1 MSETLAVRPGDIW
14 LACEGQSWFGWKSL
28 SIKSS
33 LSQVQHT
40 FEMKSTDIL
49 KLGEKQW
56 NVKGG
61 SEVSIYFRNVRI
73 FTGYVQKYD
82 VSLSADSHDISIAG
96 ESKAIDLVQ
105 CSHVG
110 KYFWKNVSGESIIKE
125 VVKPF
130 GIDIQIDA
138 KLKPIPKEGLR
149 VAVDSTA
156 FDVIKKVAEQNSVLI
171 YTTQSGTIRIA
182 EDPSQGQAFELLPG
196 DYTSISVNTDYS
208 TVFSEVILKSQEKT
222 YKKKEFKK
230 RQRKEHKSK
239 DKDKSKD
246 SKSKEKKPASKPPPI
261 ITTLDTKK
269 NTQELR
275 YRPLVIISEGKD
287 ESQKDLVQNA
297 ARRLNGDGKKI
308 SLTVKSPYT
317 PTGEIWGIGQY
328 VVMKDEIMGIDG
340 SYIISD
346 VSFSLSDSGFETQL
360 DLCLPQVYNLKE
372 MTSAQKRAESKSFFA
387 DLLEVF

>member
-149 VAVDSTA
+149 VAVDSAA

-230 RQRKEHKSK
+230 RQQKEHKSK
-239 DKDKSKD
+239 DKKKDKAT
-246 SKSKEKKPASKPPPI
+246 KPASNPSPN
-261 ITTLDTKK
+261 ITTVGTKTNSK
-269 NTQELR
+269 ELR
-275 YRPLVIISEGKD
+275 YRPLVIISDGKD
-287 ESQKDLVQNA
+287 ESQKDLVQSAN
-297 ARRLNGDGKKI
+297 RRLNGDGKKI

-360 DLCLPQVYNLKE
+360 DLCLPHVYNLKE

>member
-14 LACEGQSWFGWKSL
+14 LTCEGQSWFGWKSL

-130 GIDIQIDA
+130 GLDIQIDA

-208 TVFSEVILKSQEKT
+208 TVFSEVIIKSQEKT
-222 YKKKEFKK
+222 YKKNEFKK

-239 DKDKSKD
+239 DK
-246 SKSKEKKPASKPPPI
+246 KEKATKTVGTKTNSK
-261 ITTLDTKK
+261 
-269 NTQELR
+269 ELR
-275 YRPLVIISEGKD
+275 YRPLVIISDGKD
-287 ESQKDLVQNA
+287 ESQKDLVQSAN
-297 ARRLNGDGKKI
+297 RRLNGDGKKI

-360 DLCLPQVYNLKE
+360 DLCIPQVFNLKE
-372 MTSAQKRAESKSFFA
+372 VTSAQKRAESKGFFA
-387 DLLEVF
+387 DLMELF